1 MNSLEENK
9 IMELTGGLKNALE
22 RGETLENAIQ
32 SLKNAGYNEV
42 EVIEASKKLKIIREV
57 KEQKKVIKEKPRGML
72 SKLKNLFSKK
82 QKTIPQKTTR
92 NLLFRRYS
100 TPQLRYYRQCYYK
113 QRAFTRLF

>member
-57 KEQKKVIKEKPRGML
+57 KEQKKVIKEKPR
-72 SKLKNLFSKK
+72 
-82 QKTIPQKTTR
+82 
-92 NLLFRRYS
+92 
-100 TPQLRYYRQCYYK
+100 
-113 QRAFTRLF
+113 